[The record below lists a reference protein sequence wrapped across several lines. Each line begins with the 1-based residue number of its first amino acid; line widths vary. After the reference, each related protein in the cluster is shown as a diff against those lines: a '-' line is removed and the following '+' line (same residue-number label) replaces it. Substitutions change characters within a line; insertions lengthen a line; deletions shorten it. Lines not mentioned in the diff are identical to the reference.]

1 MINQALKKIRE
12 FHNMKQNELANSI
25 GISNSY
31 LSEIESGKKSP
42 SLDLLQ
48 KYSDLFDIPVS
59 SLIYFSEELN
69 SGSDSSINKLKV
81 KSRKFLLK
89 LLEWSDSVDEKKE
102 KTQS

>member
-12 FHNMKQNELANSI
+12 FHNMKQNELATSI

-42 SLDLLQ
+42 NLDLLQ
-48 KYSDLFDIPVS
+48 KYSEIFEIPVS
-59 SLIYFSEELN
+59 SLLYFSEELDKD
-69 SGSDSSINKLKV
+69 SSSSINKLKL

-89 LLEWSDSVDEKKE
+89 LLEWSNSVDEKKG
-102 KTQS
+102 KI

>member
-12 FHNMKQNELANSI
+12 FHNMKQNELATSI

-31 LSEIESGKKSP
+31 LSEIESGKKLP
-42 SLDLLQ
+42 NLDLLQ
-48 KYSDLFDIPVS
+48 KYSEIFDIPVS
-59 SLIYFSEELN
+59 SLLYFSEELDN
-69 SGSDSSINKLKV
+69 DSSLSITNLKL

-89 LLEWSDSVDEKKE
+89 LLEWSNSVDEKKE